1 MPKHLRLTSII
12 VLCFF
17 ATAPFA
23 LATSCDNGCCY
34 GQCTCYDCGGTSGSE
49 TVSSIGEAIVGEF
62 MPPGLGTA
70 IEIGRGIYN
79 HWDNIVDFFSPS
91 SSSSSDPLSDRFDTL
106 ESQPYGPGY

>member
-34 GQCTCYDCGGTSGSE
+34 GQCTCYDCGGTSGSD

-62 MPPGLGTA
+62 MPPSLGTDKQGLTTFVWLEDWKVERLGA
-70 IEIGRGIYN
+70 STLPAFR
-79 HWDNIVDFFSPS
+79 FF
-91 SSSSSDPLSDRFDTL
+91 L
-106 ESQPYGPGY
+106 